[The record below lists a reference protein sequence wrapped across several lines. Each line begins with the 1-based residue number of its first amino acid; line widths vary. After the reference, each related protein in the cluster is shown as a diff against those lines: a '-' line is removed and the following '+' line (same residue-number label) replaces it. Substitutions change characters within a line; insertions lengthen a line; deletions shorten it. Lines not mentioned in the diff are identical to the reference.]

1 MAGRLRRF
9 LNLERP
15 RRDAPDGDD
24 ELSRAE
30 VGARFGAL
38 ERAHDREAGAATG
51 AAADRFGPDRESGLQ
66 LAESP
71 DGARPFQ
78 RCMRCGRDHGLY
90 ERACTGCGASL
101 DTPEQRDFNDRLWAE
116 RQAEDARARAEQTAQ
131 SERAAREEAELQRM
145 RREMGIEL
153 ARQVGQRESARWGGA
168 WGDGRPLAIAL
179 LSRVPEEW
187 RLRVA
192 VGTGVAWL
200 VALGVSAARGSTGAI
215 VVVVGIGIALLVP
228 RGGTA
233 PGGWDGL

>member
-15 RRDAPDGDD
+15 RRDGPDGDD

-38 ERAHDREAGAATG
+38 ERAHDREAGPATG
-51 AAADRFGPDRESGLQ
+51 TVAGRFGPDRESGLE
-66 LAESP
+66 LAESA
-71 DGARPFQ
+71 DGSRPFQ
-78 RCMRCGRDHGLY
+78 RCMRCGRDHGHY
-90 ERACTGCGASL
+90 DRACTGCGASL
-101 DTPEQRDFNDRLWAE
+101 DTPDQRAFNDRLWAE
-116 RQAEDARARAEQTAQ
+116 RQAEDASTRAERAAEA
-131 SERAAREEAELQRM
+131 ERAAREEAELQRM

-168 WGDGRPLAIAL
+168 WGDGRPLAVAL

-187 RLRVA
+187 RLRAA
-192 VGTGVAWL
+192 VGSGVAWL
-200 VALGVSAARGSTGAI
+200 VALGVSAARGSAGAI
-215 VVVVGIGIALLVP
+215 VVVVAVGIALLVP

-233 PGGWDGL
+233 PGGWDGP